1 MEEVRQSSI
10 TKNGVE
16 GIGDKVDQHS
26 EADGAASTS
35 DEDIILNI
43 LPSYH
48 MYQNLISRNL
58 TPSADNFRI
67 RPPIYERASSNSVV
81 GAESSSENE
90 SALSAQISPRV
101 IDQDTPTTLWED
113 SVLANTPK
121 LRRVFKESASI
132 KDSLELKIQVTQGLA
147 KIGQKPKY
155 VDPLY
160 KEFQQ
165 GDYINGYVTIRNTT
179 ETNIP
184 FEIFDVVFD
193 GLLTLDD
200 EPDKEPHVTK
210 FLNMLDFN
218 ALWNDGFLNRLTTE
232 DRNPYGPC
240 PDDAF
245 DHFDNTMTQLS
256 PEKVFEPGVT
266 YKKFFTFKI
275 PQKLLDSICVP
286 HRLVKHLQLPPTY
299 GTSSYETAQGNCPG
313 ASLVEDFS
321 VKGISISY
329 SLSARVIS
337 KASDFPWLRTKTKKE
352 NPDEYVIVRETN
364 IFLRFVPYK
373 NRLFR
378 LNQELILG
386 ESRLVYKNIIWN
398 IEEKIKKW
406 ENLNDQVDVIDMP
419 SKDIALE
426 PSTTKLRQ
434 LYPKVE
440 TSSSNMYEVIAN
452 YLRKSILGT
461 KTIGVLSLSTPKK
474 EYQVDYFPISKYGVD
489 SESRIEVPLEINFM
503 YSDNQTFSKPPNI
516 KTVRAELVVCTVSSK
531 KKLKI
536 PVVIT
541 HDMLFENKFG
551 MNDNF
556 ESLTIGR
563 FQKYAMR
570 LNSLI
575 QKVGVHKLDLD
586 PTILDDVKCIA
597 NLKCNYDNLYADKAA
612 PVRGNNG
619 EKLLEST
626 SWNTDRSSNEVKYTK
641 KFNVCIDFK
650 KFKHK
655 EVSEF
660 NLVPEFQN
668 CSIARL
674 YYLKLILD
682 LPNGSKLDI
691 KVPVLIQKDVE

>member
-1 MEEVRQSSI
+1 MKEVRQVSI
-10 TKNGVE
+10 SKNDIE
-16 GIGDKVDQHS
+16 GIGDKSNQYCDQ
-26 EADGAASTS
+26 DGIASTL

-48 MYQNLISRNL
+48 MYQNQISRNL
-58 TPSADNFRI
+58 IPSADNFRI

-90 SALSAQISPRV
+90 SALSDQVSPRAV
-101 IDQDTPTTLWED
+101 DYDTPATLWED

-121 LRRVFKESASI
+121 LRRVFKESDSI
-132 KDSLELKIQVTQGLA
+132 KESLELKIQVTQGLA

-160 KEFQQ
+160 KEFHQ

-193 GLLTLDD
+193 GVLTLDD

-218 ALWNDGFLNRLTTE
+218 ASWNDGFLNRLTTE
-232 DRNPYGPC
+232 DRNPHGPC

-245 DHFDNTMTQLS
+245 DRFDNTMTQLS
-256 PEKVFEPGVT
+256 PDKVFEPGVT

-299 GTSSYETAQGNCPG
+299 GTSSYETAQGNYPG
-313 ASLVEDFS
+313 SLVEDFS
-321 VKGISISY
+321 VSGTSISY

-337 KASDFPWLRTKTKKE
+337 KASEYPWLTTKNKKE
-352 NPDEYVIVRETN
+352 NPDEYVIIQETN
-364 IFLRFVPYK
+364 SFLRFMPYK

-378 LNQELILG
+378 LNQESILG

-406 ENLNDQVDVIDMP
+406 ENSKEVVDETDKP
-419 SKDIALE
+419 SDDTALE

-452 YLRKSILGT
+452 YVRKSILGT

-474 EYQVDYFPISKYGVD
+474 EYQVDYFPILKYGVD
-489 SESRIEVPLEINFM
+489 RESRLEVPLEINFM
-503 YSDNQTFSKPPNI
+503 YTDNQTFSKPPNI
-516 KTVRAELVVCTVSSK
+516 KTVRAELVVCTISSK
-531 KKLKI
+531 KKLNI

-551 MNDNF
+551 TNDNF

-570 LNSLI
+570 LNSII

-586 PTILDDVKCIA
+586 PSLLDDVKCIA
-597 NLKCNYDNLYADKAA
+597 NLKCNYVNLHADKAVQ
-612 PVRGNNG
+612 VRGNSG
-619 EKLLEST
+619 EKSLELI
-626 SWNTDRSSNEVKYTK
+626 SWNTDRSANEIKYTK

-650 KFKHK
+650 MFKHK
-655 EVSEF
+655 EASEF

-674 YYLKLILD
+674 YYLNLILD
-682 LPNGSKLDI
+682 LPNGSKLHI
-691 KVPVLIQKDVE
+691 KVPILIQKDVE